1 MKMKSTLWALAFACA
16 AVSCSDD
23 MDNPNKGGN
32 DNELQGQSA
41 YMKVIVNSEITTRAN
56 PTGGE
61 EGDGDENGSPEESKV
76 KDVTVIL
83 YKASG
88 QPGDDYNFVGADND
102 IIAAG
107 WAENTGGMTS
117 GTVDKHDWK
126 ATVKLSF
133 TDQAG
138 EWDGETFGIIAV
150 TNLGEDN
157 DLLEAINGKQSTITK
172 GDQLADYLQT
182 TYKTADDG
190 FVMSTHATT
199 WKNIPTTI
207 TLEAGANESNPP
219 EAEVFVE
226 RLAAKVRINEEA
238 PSTES
243 SGNRHLGNFVYGLG
257 GDRVVLEHALVVN
270 QLTSG
275 SYLLKRATAD
285 SDIDGDIT
293 YLGDELPLAGGDATN
308 YVIDPWTTLKKLGD
322 VKNYSNIKYGEVS
335 LNYANPFT
343 GDSYNGLWMQHTVTT
358 PTEYSQVKLNNNAER
373 TSPLLLCYTME
384 NTTSADNSLNGYSTG
399 ALFRAIYYPNEWTAV
414 TDGDNTGSVPVVYV
428 SGGTQGAAS
437 TMVTPNATT
446 LPQGKTFYVYNQTIY
461 ENYEAILAEFLNAA
475 LGEALQP
482 GDLTISKFN
491 SSNIKDITFENFQ
504 KSKVFNVKDEF
515 GYIDYLKKVIEDAS
529 MSKTA
534 FEEADSFEKFQEN
547 TAFNKTN
554 VREYAFGTCYYPYW
568 IRHANNG
575 KPAEMGVMEFGIV
588 RNNIYDLTVS
598 QISQLG
604 LSGSDVPDP
613 EDPDE
618 DGDARMV
625 VNIHVKN
632 WVVRNNGGII
642 L

>member
-61 EGDGDENGSPEESKV
+61 EGDGEDEGSPEESNV

-88 QPGDDYNFVGADND
+88 QDDDKYNFVGAGNE

-107 WAENTGGMTS
+107 WAENTDGMTS

-133 TDQAG
+133 TDQAEDWNG
-138 EWDGETFGIIAV
+138 KTFGIIAV

-157 DLLEAINGKQSTITK
+157 GLLEAINGGLPTITK

-182 TYKTADDG
+182 TYKTG
-190 FVMSTHATT
+190 NNFVMSTHTTTWNNVATT
-199 WKNIPTTI
+199 IK
-207 TLEAGANESNPP
+207 LDANANADNAP

-226 RLAAKVRINEEA
+226 RLAAKVRINQGE
-238 PSTES
+238 TTD
-243 SGNRHLGNFVYGLG
+243 NHLGNFVYALDD
-257 GDRVVLEHALVVN
+257 DRVVLNDAAVVN

-275 SYLLKRATAD
+275 SYLLKRVTE
-285 SDIDGDIT
+285 GTTIT
-293 YLGDELPLAGGDATN
+293 GTIEYLGDESSSVNGGTN
-308 YVIDPWTTLKKLGD
+308 YVIDPWTTAKTSGNVED
-322 VKNYSNIKYGEVS
+322 QSSIESGGVH
-335 LNYANPFT
+335 LNYAIPFK
-343 GDSYNGLWMQHTVTT
+343 GASYNGLWASVLNTQ
-358 PTEYSQVKLNNNAER
+358 PTDYKNVSLHNNAAR

-414 TDGDNTGSVPVVYV
+414 TDNDNTGSVSVEYG
-428 SGGTQGAAS
+428 SGDTKGTAS

-446 LPQGKTFYVYNQTIY
+446 LPQGRTFYVYNQTIY
-461 ENYEAILAEFLNAA
+461 ENYDAILAEFLNAA
-475 LGEALQP
+475 LGKTLQP
-482 GDLTISKFN
+482 EDLTISKFN
-491 SSNIKDITFENFQ
+491 SSNIKSLKFEDFQ

-515 GYIDYLKKVIEDAS
+515 GYIDYLKKVIEEAS
-529 MSKTA
+529 ETQTT
-534 FEEADSFEKFQEN
+534 FEEADSFEEFQEN
-547 TAFNKTN
+547 ATFNKTN
-554 VREYAFGTCYYPYW
+554 VREYTFGVCYYPYW

-613 EDPDE
+613 KDPDE